1 MCLRCRKEGEPMR
14 IFRTRKQFL
23 VFFMPGFLL
32 GIIYVNFIAAK
43 YMAEP
48 GIFSEYFLDQFDS
61 VKIEVGEYIWYLLRV
76 RALPFLALAGIA
88 LTKMRKAAAVL
99 FLFWTGIS
107 GGILISTAVLNL
119 GIRGSLF
126 CLAGLVPQFFLYIP
140 AYLVLLWYCCTAP
153 QNRWNQQKTIFV
165 ILAMSVGILLELYVN
180 PLVVKAFLSVL

>member
-1 MCLRCRKEGEPMR
+1 MRLRCRKEGEPMR
-14 IFRTRKQFL
+14 TFRTRKQFL

-76 RALPFLALAGIA
+76 RALPFLALVGIA
-88 LTKMRKAAAVL
+88 FTKMRKAAAVL

-119 GIRGSLF
+119 GIRGSLL
-126 CLAGLVPQFFLYIP
+126 CLAGLSSSCT
-140 AYLVLLWYCCTAP
+140 YLLIWFYCGIAAQRLRTAGTSRKP
-153 QNRWNQQKTIFV
+153 YLSFWQCQLEFCWNC
-165 ILAMSVGILLELYVN
+165 M
-180 PLVVKAFLSVL
+180 

>member
-1 MCLRCRKEGEPMR
+1 MRLRCRKEGEPMR

-61 VKIEVGEYIWYLLRV
+61 VKIEAGEYIWYLLRV
-76 RALPFLALAGIA
+76 RVLPFLALAGIA
-88 LTKMRKAAAVL
+88 FTKMRKAAAVL

-119 GIRGSLF
+119 GIRGSLL
-126 CLAGLVPQFFLYIP
+126 CLAGLVPQFF
-140 AYLVLLWYCCTAP
+140 TAP

-180 PLVVKAFLSVL
+180 PLVVKAFLSVF